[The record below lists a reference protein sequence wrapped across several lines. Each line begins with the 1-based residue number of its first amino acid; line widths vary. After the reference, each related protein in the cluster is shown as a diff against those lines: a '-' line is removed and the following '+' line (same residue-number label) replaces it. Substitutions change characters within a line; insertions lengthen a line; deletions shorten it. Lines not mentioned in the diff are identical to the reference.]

1 MSAAPLSSEELE
13 LWRALEDLDGPDS
26 ILDFVPLLSP
36 RYERPNHLRPVAE
49 LFWEAE
55 TKGNVRGLI
64 STPPRHG
71 KTETI
76 LHSIA
81 RFLSRNPHKTVGYAT
96 YGADLAES
104 KSKSCRDLA
113 VRAGVRLKTDSHAA
127 SEWRT
132 TEGGGM
138 LAAGV
143 NGGWTG
149 HGIDILVIDD
159 PIKDRKRAESAA
171 EQAALMDWCTSSAF
185 TRVEPNG
192 SVIVNMTRWTSEDL
206 IGILPTATGLD
217 WVTIN
222 LPAITEVLDIKTG
235 RPIIVDGRPVRRALW
250 PERWTLE
257 ALDIKKRF
265 VGEYDWASLF
275 MGQPRPRGAQMFRE
289 PSRYRAFDLRAG
301 MRFAIG
307 CDPAASA
314 ETSADHSAIVV
325 LGAVGSGMDQKVY
338 VLDVWRGQVEVP
350 ALVEKLRQMQKRWNA
365 AVFVEAQGGFKA
377 VPQMLR
383 SIGAKSE
390 DKNIDQLRVVEVY
403 ASVEK
408 FQRALPVS
416 AAWNDGRVLVPSTPE
431 PWLEDFIKE
440 VTKFTGKLDA
450 ADDQVDALAHA
461 FNAIDQRARGINPGP
476 HGLWT
481 PSMV

>member
-1 MSAAPLSSEELE
+1 MSSAPLSNDELE
-13 LWRALEDLDGPDS
+13 LWRALEDMDGPDS

-55 TKGNVRGLI
+55 NVGNVRGLV

-81 RFLSRNPHKTVGYAT
+81 RYLSRHPDKTVGYAT

-104 KSKSCRDLA
+104 KSKACRALA
-113 VRAGVRLKTDSHAA
+113 VRAGVQLRTDSHAA

-132 TEGGGM
+132 TQGGGM

-159 PIKDRKRAESAA
+159 PIKDRKRAESPA
-171 EQAALMDWCTSSAF
+171 EQAALMEWCTSSAF
-185 TRVEPNG
+185 TRVEPGG
-192 SVIVNMTRWTSEDL
+192 SYIVNMTRWTDQDL
-206 IGILPTATGLD
+206 IGVLPEATGLP
-217 WVTIN
+217 WTTVN
-222 LPAITEVLDIKTG
+222 LPAVQDVRDDKG
-235 RPIIVDGRPVRRALW
+235 RPIVVDGKPLQRALW
-250 PERWTLE
+250 PERWSLE
-257 ALDIKKRF
+257 ALDIKRRF
-265 VGEYDWASLF
+265 VGDYDWASLF
-275 MGQPRPRGAQMFRE
+275 MGSPRPRGGYMFRE
-289 PSRYRAFDLRAG
+289 PARYRAFDLKAG

-314 ETSADHSAIVV
+314 ETSADHSVIVV
-325 LGAVGSGMDQKVY
+325 LGAVGTGMDQKVY

-350 ALVEKLRQMQKRWNA
+350 ALVDQLRAMQQRWRA
-365 AVFVEAQGGFKA
+365 PVFVEAVGGFKA

-383 SIGAKSE
+383 SIASKQGEE
-390 DKNIDQLRVVEVY
+390 DDPALRVVGVN
-403 ASVEK
+403 AVTDK
-408 FQRALPVS
+408 MQRATPVS
-416 AAWNDGRVLVPSTPE
+416 AAWNDGKVLVPAAHTE
-431 PWLEDFIKE
+431 WLEAFLKE
-440 VTKFTGKLDA
+440 ITRFTGKVDA
-450 ADDQVDALAHA
+450 TDDQVDALAHA
-461 FNAIDQRARGINPGP
+461 FNAIDQRAAGINPGP
-476 HGLWT
+476 HKMWKPGL
-481 PSMV
+481 V